1 MGSFIRIFPKKTR
14 GDEPESRFT
23 QLVNFEARVL
33 LTGVEK
39 SVQLAGSMQVVGDH
53 LQKGKKKAPRDAA
66 LDWDPSRETGMCSFF
81 QQDSGCRTPVQP
93 GI

>member
-1 MGSFIRIFPKKTR
+1 
-14 GDEPESRFT
+14 
-23 QLVNFEARVL
+23 LVDFEARVL

-66 LDWDPSRETGMCSFF
+66 LDWDPSRETG
-81 QQDSGCRTPVQP
+81 
-93 GI
+93 I